1 MLGSFGQLQQS
12 VKRMTSNPEVSYL
25 RQLLGHCSRLQSR
38 EKQNSHRRQS
48 PVLGHEE
55 VPTSVAS
62 VTSALCPLLYQQVA
76 FFFKGPPTEY
86 LCSLKPFMSLLD
98 SNRKQVCWKPR
109 WPRASYFVKPCFS
122 FFSHFCSPFS
132 LSSDIITQNL
142 ESQWDTWSTFSCLL
156 HICT

>member
-1 MLGSFGQLQQS
+1 
-12 VKRMTSNPEVSYL
+12 MTSNPEVSYL

-62 VTSALCPLLYQQVA
+62 VTPALCPLLYQQVA